1 MDERNV
7 PTPNRGGQEIESM
20 ELRTRTARGIE
31 IIELHGKVVGEGT
44 ARVRFQDHVQLQMC
58 EGSRKFVVSL
68 GDSPWLNSLGI
79 GMLVAALA
87 SVRNRGGEMVLASA
101 TSRSEDVIEVTQLHR
116 VFAIFDTV
124 AEAVDYLANPSANLV
139 PGRHHRVREQRK
151 TTDKA
156 TEK

>member
-1 MDERNV
+1 M
-7 PTPNRGGQEIESM
+7 PTPERGGQETESM
-20 ELRTRTARGIE
+20 ELRTRSTRGIE

-44 ARVRFQDHVQLQMC
+44 ARDRFQEHVQLQMC

-68 GDSPWLNSLGI
+68 GDTPWLNSLGI

-101 TSRSEDVIEVTQLHR
+101 TSRTEDVMDVTQLHR

-124 AEAVDYLANPSANLV
+124 
-139 PGRHHRVREQRK
+139 
-151 TTDKA
+151 
-156 TEK
+156 

>member
-1 MDERNV
+1 
-7 PTPNRGGQEIESM
+7 M
-20 ELRTRTARGIE
+20 ELRTRSTRGVE

-44 ARVRFQDHVQLQMC
+44 ARDRFQEHVQLQMC

-68 GDSPWLNSLGI
+68 GDTPWLNSLGI

-101 TSRSEDVIEVTQLHR
+101 TNRTEDVMEVTQLHR

-124 AEAVDYLANPSANLV
+124 SEAVEFLANPSANLQ
-139 PGRHHRVREQRK
+139 PGRHHREPRRAAAQRK
-151 TTDKA
+151 S

>member
-1 MDERNV
+1 MEIKTRSS
-7 PTPNRGGQEIESM
+7 RGVD
-20 ELRTRTARGIE
+20 

-44 ARVRFQDHVQLQMC
+44 ARERFQEHVQLQMC
-58 EGSRKFVVSL
+58 EGRRKFVVSL

-101 TSRSEDVIEVTQLHR
+101 TNRTEDVMSVTQLHR

-124 AEAVDYLANPSANLV
+124 SEAVEYLANPGANLS
-139 PGRHHRVREQRK
+139 PGRHSRTRNSKQ
-151 TTDKA
+151 KA
-156 TEK
+156 KDAS

>member
-1 MDERNV
+1 
-7 PTPNRGGQEIESM
+7 M
-20 ELRTRTARGIE
+20 ELKTRSTRGIE
-31 IIELHGKVVGEGT
+31 VIELHGKVVGEGT

-101 TSRSEDVIEVTQLHR
+101 TSRTEDVMAVTQLHR
-116 VFAIFDTV
+116 VFSIFDTV
-124 AEAVDYLANPSANLV
+124 AEAVDYLANPSANLP
-139 PGRHHRVREQRK
+139 PGRHRRERDNK
-151 TTDKA
+151 RTGG
-156 TEK
+156 